1 MTRRSRR
8 RRRGAAGF
16 SLVEMLVALGLAGLV
31 VAGAFQ
37 IQGTF
42 GRESRR
48 QDEVADLQQTLRIV
62 MTLLER
68 NIRAAG
74 AGEQAGYLRLT
85 GAGCASTPLDIYTFQ
100 YFNNNSNFP
109 PQATGYDTTAGDADN
124 DPDWFRVVLPIAGNN
139 LAIADG
145 ANGLQ
150 VKGDLTGWQAGD
162 LISVYKPTSQ
172 WISCVREITSVN
184 AGLGFVAHAS
194 PGTGFPCAN
203 PASEAVCNNRWDCC
217 GLSGLGT
224 GGASSPVR
232 RYRNELVFRV
242 LPPVGTSRDA
252 PKLLMMET
260 PIGRYQGGLWQ
271 VVAENIEDMQIAL
284 IGKNGSVCNS
294 VDSPALCNPALATAV
309 RITLVGRTNNTRSVA
324 SLMGGYED
332 RPQTATTDNFIRRS
346 VTSEIQLRN

>member
-1 MTRRSRR
+1 MSRPVR
-8 RRRGAAGF
+8 RRRGGAGF
-16 SLVEMLVALGLAGLV
+16 SLIEMLVALGLAGLV

-74 AGEQAGYLRLT
+74 AGEQAGFLRLT
-85 GAGCASTPLDIYTFQ
+85 GCNPAITDIYTFQ
-100 YFNNNSNFP
+100 YFNNNANFP
-109 PQATGYDTTAGDADN
+109 PSVSSYDVNAN
-124 DPDWFRVVLPIAGNN
+124 DPDVDPDYFRVILPIPTSN
-139 LAIADG
+139 LAVGDA
-145 ANGLQ
+145 ANALT
-150 VKGDLTGWQAGD
+150 VRGDLSGWQAGD
-162 LISVYKPTSQ
+162 LISVFRPGSLSTP
-172 WISCVREITSVN
+172 ISCVREITGVN
-184 AGLGFVAHAS
+184 AGLQQVSHAS
-194 PGTGFPCAN
+194 PGTVFPCAN
-203 PASEAVCNNRWDCC
+203 PTAANETCGAQSTTCC
-217 GLSGLGT
+217 GLSGLSA
-224 GGASSPVR
+224 ASVAPVR

-242 LPPVGTSRDA
+242 MPTTGRDA

-294 VDSPALCNPALATAV
+294 VDSPALCNPSLATAV

-324 SLMGGYED
+324 SLTGGYED
-332 RPQTATTDNFIRRS
+332 RPQAATTDNFIRRA

>member
-1 MTRRSRR
+1 MRRG
-8 RRRGAAGF
+8 RRRGGAGF
-16 SLVEMLVALGLAGLV
+16 SLIEMLVALGLAGLV

-74 AGEQAGYLRLT
+74 AGEQAGFLRLT
-85 GAGCASTPLDIYTFQ
+85 GCNPAITDIYTFQ

-109 PQATGYDTTAGDADN
+109 PAAANYDKVLNDADTDPDYFRVILPIPTSNLAVGDA
-124 DPDWFRVVLPIAGNN
+124 
-139 LAIADG
+139 
-145 ANGLQ
+145 ANTLT
-150 VKGDLTGWQAGD
+150 VRGDLTGWQAGD
-162 LISVYKPTSQ
+162 LISVFRPGSMTTP
-172 WISCVREITSVN
+172 ISCVREITGVN
-184 AGLGFVAHAS
+184 AGLQQVSHAS
-194 PGTGFPCAN
+194 PGTVFPCAN
-203 PASEAVCNNRWDCC
+203 PTAANETCGAQSTTCC
-217 GLSGLGT
+217 GLRGLSGT
-224 GGASSPVR
+224 SVAPVR

-242 LPPVGTSRDA
+242 LPPAGTSRDA

-260 PIGRYQGGLWQ
+260 PIARYTGGVWQ

-294 VDSPALCNPALATAV
+294 VDDPAMCSPSLATAV

-324 SLMGGYED
+324 SLTGGYED
-332 RPQTATTDNFIRRS
+332 RPQAATTDNFIRRA